1 VRLISVQPNK
11 RRARRGLSQRN
22 GGFTI
27 VELMIASSVFAVLL
41 LVISAGVMSFTRQY
55 YKGVVTTKT
64 QTTARSIM
72 SEVTQAIQFSSTV
85 YTGLSSGSG
94 SEKGF
99 CVDNKLFSYII
110 GQQVMDKGGLVVNHQ
125 GYHGF
130 VVDSGGSS
138 CTTTTVP
145 MALPLGSALG
155 PGQREL
161 LGDKMRLAALNISVN
176 GDLYLVRVRV
186 LYGQDSVLSP
196 AVTSVT
202 DWSKE
207 ACANDSAGSQYC
219 AVSDLTTTIQKRLQ

>member
-1 VRLISVQPNK
+1 MRLISVQPNK
-11 RRARRGLSQRN
+11 RRVRRGLSQRN

-55 YKGVVTTKT
+55 YKGVVTSKT

-85 YTGLSSGSG
+85 YTGLSGG

-110 GQQVMDKGGLVVNHQ
+110 GRQVMDKGGLAVNHQ

-130 VVDSGGSS
+130 VVGSGGSS

-145 MALPLGSALG
+145 MTLPSVSALG
-155 PGQREL
+155 SGQREL

-207 ACANDSAGSQYC
+207 KCANDSAGAQYC